1 MSKVIA
7 VVNQKGGVGKTTT
20 TASIGVGLARRGKK
34 VLLIDLDP
42 QGNLTINLG
51 FKNPD
56 EIEHTITDILMG
68 MIHHREIPEDCIC
81 KLGELD
87 LIPANIEL
95 ASIELALM
103 NTLSRETLLAKYIR
117 GIKNNYEYIMIDC
130 HPKLDLL
137 TINALVGTDEVIIPT
152 TPEYL
157 SIKGFNFLFNTIQQV
172 RSELNPKIKIAGI
185 LPTMVDSRTNLS
197 KLMLRELSE
206 FKDDGINIYDSVIP
220 RSAKTGEASLVG
232 ESIMTYDVRNKVA
245 MAYEEVVNQ
254 LLKGSEE

>member
-42 QGNLTINLG
+42 QGNLSINLG
-51 FKNPD
+51 LKNPD
-56 EIEHTITDILMG
+56 EIEHTITDVLMG
-68 MIHHREIPEDCIC
+68 MMQHREIPEDCIC
-81 KLGELD
+81 KLDQFD

-117 GIKNNYEYIMIDC
+117 GIKEQYEYILIDC

-137 TINALVGTDEVIIPT
+137 TINALVATDEVVIPT

-157 SIKGFNFLFNTIQQV
+157 SIKGFQFLFNTIQQV
-172 RSELNPKIKIAGI
+172 KSELNPNIRIAGI
-185 LPTMVDSRTNLS
+185 LPTMVDSRTNIS
-197 KLMLRELSE
+197 KLMLQALSE
-206 FKDDGINIYDSVIP
+206 FSNDEIRIYETVIP
-220 RSAKTGEASLVG
+220 RSAKAGEASLVG
-232 ESIMTYDVRNKVA
+232 ESIVTYDRKNKVA
-245 MAYEEVVNQ
+245 IAYEEVVNQ
-254 LLKGSEE
+254 FLEGAE